1 MNFESQCI
9 AARNTGIKNEF
20 LEVRINNNIPGVF
33 ALRDFA
39 EGEPIEFCHAIVM
52 EWRNNYVRDPALRMH
67 AFWDGCSCAECERHG
82 VRGMILL
89 GNGSI
94 YNGSKDLE
102 SANAAVQLHVRHE
115 MAVFYALKNISVGDE
130 ITAWFGSSYND
141 IWANVP
147 RLTE

>member
-1 MNFESQCI
+1 MNFEDQCLQ
-9 AARNTGIKNEF
+9 ARGSGIKSEF
-20 LEVRINNNIPGVF
+20 LEVKFLNDSLGVF
-33 ALRDFA
+33 ALRSFQ
-39 EGEPIEFCHAIVM
+39 EGEAIEFCHAIVM
-52 EWRNNYVRDPALRMH
+52 EWRNHYVRDPALRMH

-115 MAVFYALKNISVGDE
+115 MAVVYAVKPIAVGE
-130 ITAWFGSSYND
+130 EVTVWFGSAYSQ
-141 IWANVP
+141 IWMGGAQ
-147 RLTE
+147 R